1 MYNCAR
7 KQLFKK
13 NIQSFA
19 KNIKNHKH
27 KDTKHITLIFL
38 GQTFGI
44 SLEKKHDRKYF

>member
-1 MYNCAR
+1 MHENNY
-7 KQLFKK
+7 LKK

-27 KDTKHITLIFL
+27 NDTIKHITLIFL